1 MENLKKQLISPDM
14 ADRLFK
20 IITAVCALLAVAITS
35 GFFVQLF
42 WSSIPAIKTFGFD
55 FLISSEWDPVKN
67 LYGAMPAIAGTL
79 ATTAI
84 AVIIAVPLS
93 FIVAMFLV
101 ETAPPA
107 LSHAL
112 SHAIDLLAAIPSI
125 IYGMWGLFIFVPFMQ
140 NHAQPF
146 LADTLHL
153 SAIPLFAGEYNGFG
167 FLTSGIIL
175 AVMILPFICAIMRDV
190 FRMAPPA
197 LKESAFGAGA
207 TPWEVTVDITMRYG
221 ARGLLGAIF
230 LGLGRA
236 VGETM
241 AVLFVIG
248 NVQKMPASLYQA
260 GATISTTLAN
270 NFAEAQGVFRSAL
283 FELGLILLAISFL
296 IQALAQFWL
305 DRVSRKMGEK

>member
-1 MENLKKQLISPDM
+1 MDNSKKQLISPDA
-14 ADRLFK
+14 ADQLFK
-20 IITAVCALLAVAITS
+20 ITTAVCALLAVAVMA
-35 GFFVQLF
+35 GFFIQLS
-42 WSSIPAIKTFGFD
+42 WSSIPAIRTFGLN

-79 ATTAI
+79 VTTAI

-107 LSHAL
+107 LSHTL

-140 NHAQPF
+140 TYVQPF
-146 LADTLHL
+146 LANTLHL
-153 SAIPLFAGEYNGFG
+153 SATPLFAGEYNGFG

-175 AVMILPFICAIMRDV
+175 AVMILPFICAVMRDV
-190 FRMAPPA
+190 FRMVPPV

-207 TPWEVTVDITMRYG
+207 TSWEVTLDITMRYG
-221 ARGLLGAIF
+221 SRGLLGAIF

-248 NVQKMPASLYQA
+248 NVQKMPTSLYQA
-260 GATISTTLAN
+260 GTTISATLAN

-296 IQALAQFWL
+296 IQVLAQFWL
-305 DRVSRKMGEK
+305 DRVSRQMGEK

>member
-1 MENLKKQLISPDM
+1 MENSKKQLISPDT
-14 ADRLFK
+14 ADQLFK
-20 IITAVCALLAVAITS
+20 ITTAVCALLAVAVMA
-35 GFFVQLF
+35 GFFIQLS
-42 WSSIPAIKTFGFD
+42 WSSVPAIKTFGLD
-55 FLISSEWDPVKN
+55 FLITSEWDPVKN

-79 ATTAI
+79 VTTAI
-84 AVIIAVPLS
+84 AVLIAVPLS

-107 LSHAL
+107 LSYTL

-140 NHAQPF
+140 NHIQPF
-146 LADTLHL
+146 LSNTLHL
-153 SAIPLFAGEYNGFG
+153 GAIPFFGREYNGFG

-175 AVMILPFICAIMRDV
+175 AVMILPFICAVMRDV
-190 FRMAPPA
+190 FRMVPPV

-207 TPWEVTVDITMRYG
+207 TSLEVTLDITMRYG
-221 ARGLLGAIF
+221 SRGLLGAIF

-248 NVQKMPASLYQA
+248 NVQKMPTSLYQA
-260 GATISTTLAN
+260 GTTISATLAN

-296 IQALAQFWL
+296 IQVLAQFWL
-305 DRVSRKMGEK
+305 NRVSRQMGDK